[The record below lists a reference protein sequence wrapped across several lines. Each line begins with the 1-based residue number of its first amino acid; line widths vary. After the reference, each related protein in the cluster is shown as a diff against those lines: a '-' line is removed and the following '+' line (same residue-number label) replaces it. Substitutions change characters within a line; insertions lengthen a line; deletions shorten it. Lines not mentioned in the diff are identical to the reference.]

1 MGRAW
6 TAGDR
11 CPRCTWG
18 SPGPPPFVRK
28 GRGLVR
34 VLVSGTVR
42 EGVRVRKGRESPNT
56 DATTSVDQNPTRRVV
71 VKRAPPQAMQMAL
84 RVGVSDAAPGGSS
97 CRKGN
102 RNGNRTAWRPN
113 GPRKTTVGR
122 AGSRLDCTCADPKQK
137 ADFYTQCG
145 TAVRTLRE
153 EIPCVFEKDVTY
165 GIFTDDV
172 VFVDELA
179 TPAKPNVVFGKD
191 AYRRIYW
198 SLRFHGKLFFSRTR
212 VEVLRIWQPDEKV
225 LCVRWS
231 VKAVPR
237 MIDGFVVDMFHV
249 DGISEYK
256 LNSEGYIYSHKVTI
270 IDFFPFQFG
279 QVLFSELA
287 KRKKAVPTPSF

>member
-1 MGRAW
+1 M
-6 TAGDR
+6 
-11 CPRCTWG
+11 
-18 SPGPPPFVRK
+18 V
-28 GRGLVR
+28 
-34 VLVSGTVR
+34 
-42 EGVRVRKGRESPNT
+42 
-56 DATTSVDQNPTRRVV
+56 QQQ
-71 VKRAPPQAMQMAL
+71 APPHRTAMAL
-84 RVGVSDAAPGGSS
+84 RVGVSDAPPGGSS
-97 CRKGN
+97 CRRGT
-102 RNGNRTAWRPN
+102 RNGMRAAWKPTAT
-113 GPRKTTVGR
+113 RKATVGR
-122 AGSRLDCTCADPKQK
+122 AGRRMDCTCAEPNRK

-153 EIPCVFEKDVTY
+153 EIPVVFEKDVTY
-165 GIFTDDV
+165 DIFTDDV

-179 TPAKPNVVFGKD
+179 TPTKPNVVFGKD

-212 VEVLRIWQPDEKV
+212 VEVLRIWQPEEKV
-225 LCVRWS
+225 LSVRWS

-237 MIDGFVVDMFHV
+237 VIDGFVVDMFHL

-287 KRKKAVPTPSF
+287 KRKKTVPTPSF